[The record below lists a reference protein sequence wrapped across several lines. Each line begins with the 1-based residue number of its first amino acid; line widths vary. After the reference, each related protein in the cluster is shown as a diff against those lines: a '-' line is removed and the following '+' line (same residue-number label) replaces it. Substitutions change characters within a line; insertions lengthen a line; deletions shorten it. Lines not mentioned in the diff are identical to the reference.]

1 MKRRDLM
8 SRLDEA
14 DRKGVWA
21 FTPATFAA
29 LFGNPAPNYLKLMMK
44 RLADQGVL
52 TRAARGIY
60 VNRAR
65 ALDAQRCPG
74 RPHPVPA
81 AA

>member
-29 LFGNPAPNYLKLMMK
+29 LFGNPAPNYLKLMMSAWPIK
-44 RLADQGVL
+44 ACS
-52 TRAARGIY
+52 RGP
-60 VNRAR
+60 R
-65 ALDAQRCPG
+65 
-74 RPHPVPA
+74 VPSM
-81 AA
+81 